1 MEYGITHLSIVPVRS
16 APGDRHEQVSQLL
29 FGEHFTIVEKISA
42 WVKIRIAHDSYTGY
56 IDYKQYKSI
65 TESEFTDLESSHQ
78 YFNYGS
84 CSELIPIVDNKE
96 NTGNVTLSHSGLK
109 IVNGSIL
116 PLFNKGI
123 CTIGDKT
130 YSVIGEVTNS
140 SPFSEKLLDAFM
152 LLYLNAPYQ
161 WGGRSIYG
169 IDCSGL
175 TQLFSRFAGVKIP
188 RDAADQALS
197 GTDVPSIN
205 YAIAGDLAFFA
216 NDAGHIM
223 HVGILTG
230 RETIFHA
237 SGQVRI
243 DSIDNRGIYNVGLE
257 TYTHRLHSIL
267 RVF

>member
-16 APGDRHEQVSQLL
+16 APGDRHEQVSQLI
-29 FGEHFTIVEKISA
+29 FGEHFSILEKLST
-42 WVKIRIAHDSYTGY
+42 WVKIRIAHDSYIGY
-56 IDYKQYKSI
+56 IDFKQYKSI
-65 TESEFTDLESSHQ
+65 TESEFTDLESGDQ
-78 YFNYGS
+78 FFNYGA
-84 CSELIPIVDNKE
+84 CSELIPIPDNKE
-96 NTGNVTLSHSGLK
+96 NTGNALHSNPGLK
-109 IVNGSIL
+109 ILNGSVL
-116 PLFNKGI
+116 PFFNKGR
-123 CTIGDKT
+123 CRIGDET
-130 YSVIGEVTNS
+130 YFVKGEVTS
-140 SPFSEKLLDAFM
+140 LSFFSKKLLDSFIS
-152 LLYLNAPYQ
+152 LYLNAPYQ

-197 GTDVPSIN
+197 GIDVPSLN

-216 NDAGHIM
+216 NDTGHIM

-243 DSIDNRGIYNVGLE
+243 DRIDNRGIYNSVLGI
-257 TYTHRLHSIL
+257 YTHKLNSIVRL
-267 RVF
+267 F